1 MKHLIVTLLLAAF
14 ALCPQPL
21 EASDGL
27 ARARGVAPAP
37 VDMSYLDGADF
48 SLFLGGAE
56 RGAASYTASNA
67 AEEIPALPV
76 SYDLREEGWNP
87 PVRDQGGTALC
98 WAFASAASI
107 ESNLALH
114 NGYGETDVSEYLFGY
129 MSLQDVSGDK
139 PSFTWTSEIDVS
151 SDGITVSQGTYSM
164 AAAFLARGDG
174 PVS

>member
-1 MKHLIVTLLLAAF
+1 M
-14 ALCPQPL
+14 
-21 EASDGL
+21 
-27 ARARGVAPAP
+27 
-37 VDMSYLDGADF
+37 
-48 SLFLGGAE
+48 
-56 RGAASYTASNA
+56 
-67 AEEIPALPV
+67 
-76 SYDLREEGWNP
+76 
-87 PVRDQGGTALC
+87 RDQGGTALC

-174 PVS
+174 PVSEASAPLNMDVYADYEADEYVYTYSFYRPSNFTPLAGLRAVYSLGADRDAIKRAIM